1 MYNRCP
7 RKAVTHVMERN
18 GEGEEVE
25 EEEEDAEEEE
35 EEKEEEEEEEE
46 EDAEDLD
53 AVLDKLLK
61 IREKCH
67 LKAKENICAAQQKQK
82 RQYDKKHNAL
92 KVRWWL
98 SCMHAWFD
106 SRKSCIPIALACIKL
121 CLSSRNIQLVPR
133 CS

>member
-25 EEEEDAEEEE
+25 EGEEDAEEEE
-35 EEKEEEEEEEE
+35 EEKEEEEEEE

-67 LKAKENICAAQQKQK
+67 LQGQREHLCSSAEAEMA
-82 RQYDKKHNAL
+82 
-92 KVRWWL
+92 VR
-98 SCMHAWFD
+98 
-106 SRKSCIPIALACIKL
+106 
-121 CLSSRNIQLVPR
+121 
-133 CS
+133 